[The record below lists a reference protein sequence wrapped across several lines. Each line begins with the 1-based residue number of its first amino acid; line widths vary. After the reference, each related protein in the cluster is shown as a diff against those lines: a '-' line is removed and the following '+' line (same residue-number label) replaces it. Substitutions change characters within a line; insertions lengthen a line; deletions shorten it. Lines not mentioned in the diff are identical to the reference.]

1 MITWVALFT
10 AVAIVDFIVIVLSKF
25 FPLTKALGTWYRDFG
40 VVAVASDILIIVLGI
55 ALAKFLYPDATGWTL
70 AGVAVVIQVIHD
82 ILFYVGVILQ
92 VPTGQNKII
101 DLFKNYAA
109 EGSWKIIVADSA
121 MIGSSALLMEALDN
135 NLTDDQIGFV
145 GSLVVYALLYIIYTK

>member
-1 MITWVALFT
+1 MIPWVALFT

-25 FPLTKALGTWYRDFG
+25 FPLTKALGTWYREFG

-55 ALAKFLYPDATGWTL
+55 ALVKLMFPDVTGWTL
-70 AGVAVVIQVIHD
+70 VGWSVLIQVIHD
-82 ILFYVGVILQ
+82 ILFYVGVILP
-92 VPTGQNKII
+92 VPAGQNKII
-101 DLFKNYAA
+101 DLFKSYAA

-145 GSLVVYALLYIIYTK
+145 GSLIVYALSYIIYTK

>member
-1 MITWVALFT
+1 MIPWVALFT

-25 FPLTKALGTWYRDFG
+25 FPLTKALGTWYREFG
-40 VVAVASDILIIVLGI
+40 VVAVVSDILIIVLGI
-55 ALAKFLYPDATGWTL
+55 ALVKLMFPDVTGWTL
-70 AGVAVVIQVIHD
+70 VGWSVLIQVIHD
-82 ILFYVGVILQ
+82 ILFYVGVILP
-92 VPTGQNKII
+92 VPAGQNKII
-101 DLFKNYAA
+101 DLFKSYAA

-145 GSLVVYALLYIIYTK
+145 GSLVVYALSYIIYTK

>member
-1 MITWVALFT
+1 MIPWTSLFT

-55 ALAKFLYPDATGWTL
+55 ALVMLLIPNVSGWTL
-70 AGVAVVIQVIHD
+70 VSWAVLVQVIHD
-82 ILFYVGVILQ
+82 VLFYVGVILP

-135 NLTDDQIGFV
+135 NLTDDQIGFM
-145 GSLVVYALLYIIYTK
+145 GALVSYALLYIIYTQ